1 MGPLAGMRVLD
12 LTRVLAGP
20 LSGQILADIGADV
33 VKVERP
39 GTGDDTRAWG
49 PPFLRDAAGNETRE
63 STYFLCANRGKRSIA
78 IDLAHAD
85 GQALVRE
92 LAAGADVLIENFKV
106 GDLARHGLDYSA
118 IRSVNPRL
126 VYCSVTGYG
135 QTGPY
140 AARPGYDPIAQAL
153 GGLMSVTG
161 ERDDL
166 PGGGPQRAGVAVI
179 DVMTGVYSALGIVAA
194 LMHRNATG
202 RGQHVDMS
210 LLDVQVATMVNTAQ
224 AWLGAGVVTSRVGSG
239 HPSVVP
245 SQIFLA
251 SDGHVMLTAG
261 NDAQFER
268 FCDAAGCRRLLDDAR
283 FTTNEARVRHRDHV
297 IPAIT
302 AVIAARPVAAWVDA
316 LTAVGVPCAPINDM
330 AAVFSDPQVQARGLR
345 VDVPDPVAGMLGLVA
360 SPLRLSDSAVEYRL
374 PPPRLGEHTDAVLRE
389 WLGCVDS
396 RIAALRA
403 TGAIG

>member
-1 MGPLAGMRVLD
+1 MGPLAGIRVLD

-20 LSGQILADIGADV
+20 LAGQILADLGADV

-39 GTGDDTRAWG
+39 GSGDDTRAWG
-49 PPFLRDAAGNETRE
+49 PPYLRDAAGNETRE

-92 LAAGADVLIENFKV
+92 MAAGADVLIENFKV
-106 GDLARHGLDYSA
+106 GDLARHGLDYA
-118 IRSVNPRL
+118 ALAGVNPRL

-140 AARPGYDPIAQAL
+140 APRPGYDPIAQAL

-166 PGGGPQRAGVAVI
+166 PGGGPQRAGIAVI

-194 LMHRNATG
+194 LMHRQVSG
-202 RGQHVDMS
+202 RGQHVDMA

-224 AWLGAGVVTSRVGSG
+224 AWLGAGVVSGRVGSG

-245 SQIFLA
+245 SQIFHA

-268 FCDAAGCRRLLDDAR
+268 FCGAAHCRALLDDPR
-283 FTTNEARVRHRDHV
+283 FATNAARVRHRDHV
-297 IPAIT
+297 IAVVAAI
-302 AVIAARPVAAWVDA
+302 VVARPVASWVEA

-330 AAVFSDPQVQARGLR
+330 AAVFADPQVQARGLR
-345 VDVPDPVAGMLGLVA
+345 VDLPDPVAGMLGLVA
-360 SPLRLSDSAVEYRL
+360 SPLRLSESAVEYRL
-374 PPPRLGEHTDAVLRE
+374 PPPRLAEHTDAVLRE
-389 WLGCVDS
+389 WLGCDDA
-396 RIAALRA
+396 RIAAMRVA
-403 TGAIG
+403 GAIA